1 MAAQHLRCASRQ
13 MKLTP
18 ADIDPHV
25 GVRHHQI
32 GIAGQPETGDI
43 EQRRQPLVGDSDVD
57 MLEMDRVAE
66 ILCGAVKLL
75 HGYDPRVGG
84 IYFDKFSSSRFSAVF
99 ANACMLACRSLLPVS
114 SVNTDCAGPDTAMQL
129 WPAASP

>member
-13 MKLTP
+13 MKLAS

-32 GIAGQPETGDI
+32 GIAGQPEAGDVK
-43 EQRRQPLVGDSDVD
+43 QRRQPLVGDGDVD

-66 ILCGAVKLL
+66 ILCGAVELL
-75 HGYDPRVGG
+75 HDDSPTFVGWEKRSVPTIHSTDQEG
-84 IYFDKFSSSRFSAVF
+84 GHAALCPPYKF
-99 ANACMLACRSLLPVS
+99 
-114 SVNTDCAGPDTAMQL
+114 T
-129 WPAASP
+129 